1 VVAQSLALAL
11 DPYPR
16 SARAEEALRQAGVKD
31 EEEAAAGDSSPFA
44 ALAAL
49 KDKLAE

>member
-1 VVAQSLALAL
+1 MVGGRIDLGGVITEFLALAL

-16 SARAEEALRQAGVKD
+16 KPDVSFQPAIEEKD
-31 EEEAAAGDSSPFA
+31 PSPFA

-49 KDKLAE
+49 KKNS